1 MKSLTIVRADRSDWA
16 ENLEKYLQHWK
27 YNTSPVLCM
36 YAAINYFYNQNN
48 HYVHLYNVCGN
59 VNNKCSATT
68 GPRCCDQHSE
78 GQLEDISKQ
87 GTRDNSCD
95 RY

>member
-48 HYVHLYNVCGN
+48 HYVHLYNVL
-59 VNNKCSATT
+59 
-68 GPRCCDQHSE
+68 R
-78 GQLEDISKQ
+78 
-87 GTRDNSCD
+87 
-95 RY
+95 